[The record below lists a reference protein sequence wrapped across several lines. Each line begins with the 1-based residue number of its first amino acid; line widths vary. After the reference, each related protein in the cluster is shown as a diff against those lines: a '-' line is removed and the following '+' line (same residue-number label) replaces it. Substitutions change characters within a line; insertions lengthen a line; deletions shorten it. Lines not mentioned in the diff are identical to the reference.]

1 MYICAHGFPGG
12 SLVKNPSAI
21 LETLVQSLGW
31 DYRSSGT
38 GSGNA
43 PQYSCWDNPMDG
55 GAWQAT
61 VHGFT
66 KSQTELS
73 A

>member
-31 DYRSSGT
+31 DDRSSGT
-38 GSGNA
+38 GSGNP

-55 GAWQAT
+55 GA
-61 VHGFT
+61 
-66 KSQTELS
+66 
-73 A
+73 